1 MKLLE
6 TNSEK
11 LAFEIGQF
19 KEDLDQIVPTMNNWE
34 KSEQKEELAQTLAWV
49 NKSKTGSKLKKGASP
64 Q

>member
-49 NKSKTGSKLKKGASP
+49 NKSQTGSKLKKGASP

>member
-19 KEDLDQIVPTMNNWE
+19 KEDLDHIVPTMNNWE
-34 KSEQKEELAQTLAWV
+34 KSEQKEELAQTLA
-49 NKSKTGSKLKKGASP
+49 
-64 Q
+64 